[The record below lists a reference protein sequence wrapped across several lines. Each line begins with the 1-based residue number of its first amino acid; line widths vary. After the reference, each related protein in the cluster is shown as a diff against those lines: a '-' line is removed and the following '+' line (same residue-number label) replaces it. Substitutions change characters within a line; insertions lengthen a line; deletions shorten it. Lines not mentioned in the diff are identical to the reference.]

1 MKKLAIIGIVF
12 AGLLLPL
19 ATAQAKPAGMTKA
32 DQQPQQALIREKLEE
47 IGAWAVPST
56 SGQKPPVRYSR
67 QALIRQKLEEI
78 GAWAVPSTSGQKP
91 PVRYSRQALIR
102 QKLEEVGAWAV
113 PSTSTPPTVVA
124 SSSDGFDWN
133 YLGIGAGF
141 AAALLLGAV
150 GVVTARRHHHRPL
163 AH

>member
-32 DQQPQQALIREKLEE
+32 DQQPQQALIRE
-47 IGAWAVPST
+47 
-56 SGQKPPVRYSR
+56 
-67 QALIRQKLEEI
+67 KLEEI